1 MELSTSWAQP
11 LPLGEEE
18 RPREGLCP
26 SLRSEKFS
34 FCVVFFL
41 MMKDCRCP
49 EEFRFPARV

>member
-34 FCVVFFL
+34 F
-41 MMKDCRCP
+41 
-49 EEFRFPARV
+49 